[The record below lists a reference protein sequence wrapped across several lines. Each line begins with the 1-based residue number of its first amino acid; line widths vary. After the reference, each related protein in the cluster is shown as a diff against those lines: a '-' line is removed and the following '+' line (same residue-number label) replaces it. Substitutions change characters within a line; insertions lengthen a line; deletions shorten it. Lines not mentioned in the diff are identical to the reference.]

1 MKTYKMET
9 KNEIK
14 LQMRISSIN
23 VLKFCQYDVN
33 NFLTENG
40 NLEFQSNFEFKILEE
55 SNEIGILSTI
65 ILNVVNLNTHFG
77 ELKVQ
82 INFNLHP
89 FNDVIKKIDEKSF
102 NIPDVLMSTLTN
114 IATGTVRGILYEKF
128 KGTIIQNEIFPLLDI
143 NNLLKSNQQK

>member
-1 MKTYKMET
+1 MET

-23 VLKFCQYDVN
+23 VLKFCQYDVK
-33 NFLTENG
+33 NFLPENG
-40 NLEFQSNFEFKILEE
+40 NLEFKSNFEFKILEE

-77 ELKVQ
+77 ELKVL
-82 INFNLHP
+82 INFNINP
-89 FNDVIKKIDEKSF
+89 FKDVVKIIDGKSF
-102 NIPDVLMSTLTN
+102 NIPDMLLSNLTN

-128 KGTIIQNEIFPLLDI
+128 KGSVIQNEVFPLLDI
-143 NNLLKSNQQK
+143 NNLLKGNQQK